1 MAPEDSEVCQLHAID
16 EESVSKGYGVASGTL
31 ANKGRVPYGLAVSI
45 PSFHPDVLGLT
56 PVVCRSTMALIG
68 VLFCDGIVSLHLYFL
83 AQIHKTHLALLNFP
97 VLDIS
102 KVNI

>member
-1 MAPEDSEVCQLHAID
+1 MAPGDSEVCQLHAID

-56 PVVCRSTMALIG
+56 PVVC
-68 VLFCDGIVSLHLYFL
+68 
-83 AQIHKTHLALLNFP
+83 
-97 VLDIS
+97 
-102 KVNI
+102 